1 MISCSPSTRKVA
13 EPAAYAFAR
22 AIVRCTS
29 AVPGYAKHDY
39 QRREQH
45 LVAAACNLQEYAQR
59 YKYQGGEQLVRR
71 TEQRPDVCIADTGQN
86 EAAQQ
91 G

>member
-1 MISCSPSTRKVA
+1 MISCSPCDLRFGPLYQGSGGDA
-13 EPAAYAFAR
+13 E
-22 AIVRCTS
+22 
-29 AVPGYAKHDY
+29 HDD

-59 YKYQGGEQLVRR
+59 YKDQGGEQLVRR